1 MNPTVAAGT
10 LLLVVVAAVS
20 LWVLVDAR
28 SRLAHGRPVVAM
40 LLGLTIEEPETWA
53 VLCLLF
59 SVLFVPMYLVA
70 RRASG

>member
-1 MNPTVAAGT
+1 
-10 LLLVVVAAVS
+10 
-20 LWVLVDAR
+20 
-28 SRLAHGRPVVAM
+28 M